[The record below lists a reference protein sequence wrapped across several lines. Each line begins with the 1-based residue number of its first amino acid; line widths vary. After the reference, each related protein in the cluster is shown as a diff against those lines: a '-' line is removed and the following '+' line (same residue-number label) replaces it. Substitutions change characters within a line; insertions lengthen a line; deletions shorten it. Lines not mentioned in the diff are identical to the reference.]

1 MPKSLSRQEK
11 EESPTAQLAIAD
23 ADPVRMYLK
32 EIGQVKLLNVNEEFW
47 LSTCVTAA
55 NWLLAL
61 QTLGIDGLSPAPSGR
76 ELLLEIW
83 EEIATTWRQVHA
95 DCNRLKHRQLDFRQ
109 MVLEAHC
116 LRRSWEM
123 DESSFLRQWLDDNDR
138 WGEDMEWTALATDLL
153 HVFNALYLFPNVT
166 LVDLAERAKRV
177 ETVPRKSTVAQWIPS
192 EKAIQVSFD
201 LVQQRGAEAT
211 RTLVRS
217 NLRLVVSIAKS
228 YTGRGMAF
236 LDLIQEGN
244 LGLLRAVNKFDPE
257 RGYKFSTYATWWIR
271 QSISRAVADHG
282 RTIRI
287 PVHMIETISRM
298 ARARLELVQ
307 QNAREPTYE
316 EIALQIGILAPEDQA
331 AIEKANSD
339 GHTLDAVLERKL
351 HDAGVRVSEIA
362 GWGQEPMSLEM
373 PAGENSSASLGDF
386 VEDEF
391 VPGPAA
397 VADSMFLRDHLRD
410 ALEGLSPR
418 EREVLELR
426 YGLVDGR
433 DRTLSEVG
441 ERFNLSRERIRQIQ
455 STALRKMR
463 NPVRARVL
471 RDHLG

>member
-1 MPKSLSRQEK
+1 MPKSLRRRKK
-11 EESPTAQLAIAD
+11 EARPVAQLAAGD

-32 EIGQVKLLNVNEEFW
+32 EIGQAKLLNANQEFW

-61 QTLGIDGLSPAPSGR
+61 QSLGIDGLSPAPSGR
-76 ELLLEIW
+76 ELLLQVW
-83 EEIATTWRQVHA
+83 DEIATTWRQVHA
-95 DCNRLKHRQLDFRQ
+95 DCDRLKQRQLDFRRV
-109 MVLEAHC
+109 VLEAHC
-116 LRRSWEM
+116 LHQSREM
-123 DESSFLRQWLDDNDR
+123 DEPSGLRRWLDNDR
-138 WGEDMEWTALATDLL
+138 WGEDTEWTAVATDML
-153 HVFNALYLFPNVT
+153 HVFNALYLLPNVT
-166 LVDLAERAKRV
+166 LVALAERAKRV
-177 ETVPRKSTVAQWIPS
+177 KTVPRKSTVAQWIPA

-201 LVQQRGAEAT
+201 LVQQRGAEST

-217 NLRLVVSIAKS
+217 NLRLVVSVAKT
-228 YTGRGMAF
+228 YTGRGMSF

-244 LGLLRAVNKFDPE
+244 LGLLRAVSKFDPE
-257 RGYKFSTYATWWIR
+257 RGYRFSTYATWWIR

-287 PVHMIETISRM
+287 PVHMIEAISRV
-298 ARARLELVQ
+298 ARARLELAQ

-339 GHTLDAVLERKL
+339 GHTLDADLARKL
-351 HDAGVRVSEIA
+351 HDAGVRVSEIVR
-362 GWGQEPMSLEM
+362 WGQEPMSLEM
-373 PAGENSSASLGDF
+373 PAGEYSDASLGDF
-386 VEDEF
+386 VEDEI

-397 VADSMFLRDHLRD
+397 VADSMLLRDHMRD
-410 ALEGLSPR
+410 ALGGLSQR

-441 ERFNLSRERIRQIQ
+441 ERFNLTRERIRQIEFR
-455 STALRKMR
+455 ALRKMR
-463 NPVRARVL
+463 NPVRGRVL
-471 RDHLG
+471 RDHLS

>member
-1 MPKSLSRQEK
+1 
-11 EESPTAQLAIAD
+11 
-23 ADPVRMYLK
+23 
-32 EIGQVKLLNVNEEFW
+32 
-47 LSTCVTAA
+47 
-55 NWLLAL
+55 
-61 QTLGIDGLSPAPSGR
+61 
-76 ELLLEIW
+76 
-83 EEIATTWRQVHA
+83 
-95 DCNRLKHRQLDFRQ
+95 
-109 MVLEAHC
+109 
-116 LRRSWEM
+116 
-123 DESSFLRQWLDDNDR
+123 
-138 WGEDMEWTALATDLL
+138 
-153 HVFNALYLFPNVT
+153 
-166 LVDLAERAKRV
+166 
-177 ETVPRKSTVAQWIPS
+177 
-192 EKAIQVSFD
+192 
-201 LVQQRGAEAT
+201 
-211 RTLVRS
+211 
-217 NLRLVVSIAKS
+217 
-228 YTGRGMAF
+228 MAF

-244 LGLLRAVNKFDPE
+244 LGLLRAVSKFDPE
-257 RGYKFSTYATWWIR
+257 RGYRFSTYATWWIR

-316 EIALQIGILAPEDQA
+316 EIALQIGILAPEDQVA
-331 AIEKANSD
+331 VEKANSD

-351 HDAGVRVSEIA
+351 HDAGVRVSKIA

-386 VEDEF
+386 IEDEF
-391 VPGPAA
+391 VPGPAS
-397 VADSMFLRDHLRD
+397 VADSMLLRDHLRD

-441 ERFNLSRERIRQIQ
+441 ERFNVSRERIRQIQ

-463 NPVRARVL
+463 NPVRGRVL